1 MTWETGMRIAG
12 RTMALAAVLLMLVA
26 CGGDRPPRL
35 MNLTSSTD
43 GPDEFGILPPKALE
57 LPESLTEL
65 PEPTPGGS
73 NLTDQTPNDDAIAA
87 LGGRPGA
94 GVGGDGGLLN
104 HTGRYGRAAD
114 IREQLAAEDLAFR
127 SKNRG
132 KPLQRLFNL
141 NVYFSAYKKQSLDQ
155 YAELERWR
163 RAGARNP
170 SAPPAGD
177 N

>member
-1 MTWETGMRIAG
+1 MRMAG
-12 RTMALAAVLLMLVA
+12 RTMALAVALLTLVA
-26 CGGDRPPRL
+26 CGNDRPPRL
-35 MNLTSSTD
+35 MNLTSSTN

-57 LPESLTEL
+57 LPESLTDL

-73 NLTDQTPNDDAIAA
+73 NLTDPTPNEDAITA
-87 LGGRPGA
+87 LGGRPG
-94 GVGGDGGLLN
+94 
-104 HTGRYGRAAD
+104 GRHGRAAG

-141 NVYFSAYKKQSLDQ
+141 NVYFGAYKKQSLDQ

-170 SAPPAGD
+170 SAPPPGLKK
-177 N
+177 